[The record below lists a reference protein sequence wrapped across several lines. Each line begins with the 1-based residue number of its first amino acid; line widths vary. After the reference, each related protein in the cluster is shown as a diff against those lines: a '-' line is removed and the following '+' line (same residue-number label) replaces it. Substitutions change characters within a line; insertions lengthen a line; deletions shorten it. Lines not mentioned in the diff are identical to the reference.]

1 VCCHD
6 RRHGGHGHHQ
16 RHSIV
21 TIRTRC
27 DKLPPRIVP
36 FLDDE
41 ILRPFAIDT
50 VIIQSGLV
58 DIGHL

>member
-1 VCCHD
+1 VCHW
-6 RRHGGHGHHQ
+6 RHGGHAIINGI
-16 RHSIV
+16 RV

>member
-6 RRHGGHGHHQ
+6 RRHGGRPSSTAFDRDHQ
-16 RHSIV
+16 NTLRQAS
-21 TIRTRC
+21 T
-27 DKLPPRIVP
+27 PIVP

>member
-1 VCCHD
+1 MIGVTAVMAIINGI
-6 RRHGGHGHHQ
+6 RRDHQ
-16 RHSIV
+16 NTLRQAS
-21 TIRTRC
+21 T
-27 DKLPPRIVP
+27 PIVP

>member
-1 VCCHD
+1 MIGVTAVMAIINGARD
-6 RRHGGHGHHQ
+6 HQ
-16 RHSIV
+16 NTLRQAS
-21 TIRTRC
+21 TC
-27 DKLPPRIVP
+27 IVP